1 MLRSHNIQKINSN
14 GSELNLRI
22 KTFRKTLSV
31 NLYDLELGN
40 GFITINQNTLLK

>member
-1 MLRSHNIQKINSN
+1 MLRSHNTQKIKWFRA
-14 GSELNLRI
+14 NLRI